1 MNMKDQLNGKVL
13 RFTPTGNSHIDAI
26 LYAVVEAS
34 TGYHNAN
41 EWDEPGM
48 NGEPS
53 YVQLIQQAAD
63 EAADKMDN
71 SNAS

>member
-1 MNMKDQLNGKVL
+1 MNMKNHLNGKVL
-13 RFTPTGNSHIDAI
+13 QFQPTGNPHIDAI

-48 NGEPS
+48 DGEPS
-53 YVQLIQQAAD
+53 YVELIQRAAD
-63 EAADKMDN
+63 EAADVMDN
-71 SNAS
+71 KNAS